1 MSIDY
6 SFDSLRHADS
16 GIGRVV
22 SGIDTSLSRFQERLA
37 SFGSPWG
44 NDMLGSVIGEIYQGA
59 LAMAINCYHSN
70 LDAMDDYAGL
80 LSEVAD
86 TMATDS
92 TSASTRLSAV
102 ILDA

>member
-6 SFDSLRHADS
+6 SFDGLREADR
-16 GIGRVV
+16 GVGRVV
-22 SGIDTSLSRFQERLA
+22 SGIDTSLATFEERLA
-37 SFGSPWG
+37 SLGSPWG
-44 NDMLGSVIGEIYQGA
+44 SDMLGSVIGEIYQGA

-86 TMATDS
+86 TMETDS
-92 TSASTRLSAV
+92 TSAFMRLSAV
-102 ILDA
+102 IPDA